1 MKSKKNLTVIISV
14 IVIIILLLIP
24 KINFEGGGDDPSKK
38 ESNPISVKVTGK
50 VITPSPLK
58 NKIFTNGTIIG
69 NEEVELHSETS
80 GKVTVILFE
89 EGKRVKKDELLLKT
103 NDAELQAIQ
112 KKNKLREE
120 LAKEKENRMRLMLEK
135 NLSSQLEYDILLN
148 ELNTIRADIEYTQAQ
163 INKTEIHAP
172 FDGVIG
178 LRSVSVGSYISPSTK
193 VATLQSL
200 NPVKINFAV
209 PQKYFGEIKNGKQ
222 ILLGLPNTDKIY
234 TGKIYAVE
242 PKIDQNTR
250 SVQARAIVN
259 NDSNELSPG
268 AYVEVNIILNEIDN
282 ALLIPSETIVPDIKG
297 EKVFLYKNGIAVP
310 QIVTTGIRT
319 EKDVQIITGL
329 KEGDTLITSGIIQL
343 RPNTPVKLNSIN

>member
-1 MKSKKNLTVIISV
+1 MKSKKKLTVILSV
-14 IVIIILLLIP
+14 TVIIILLLIP
-24 KINFEGGGDDPSKK
+24 KINFEGGGDDTSKN
-38 ESNPISVKVTGK
+38 ESKTIAVNVTGK

-103 NDAELQAIQ
+103 NDAELQAIK

-222 ILLGLPNTDKIY
+222 ILLRLPNTDKIY

-259 NDSNELSPG
+259 NDRNELSPG

-297 EKVFLYKNGIAVP
+297 EKVFLYKNGIAAP